1 MIWWQTVLEFAKA
14 NSSSL
19 IVSLIVGIL
28 FFVLGPIGLWFSGK
42 KIRRERI
49 CKAKDSM
56 VDLLEGMLVN
66 QENVTPEKLDLLF
79 NAVGREIDVNLNS
92 VYDGELLIEDV
103 MLRFQKSKHL
113 DAQQKQ
119 DYFAKLKDVR
129 LALHEK
135 PETTPQRSLPRRD
148 QEIIDDLRARVG
160 EQKEVS
166 ELIDELQNR
175 IERKADVYDPILDPF
190 ILIRRMITRDPKRFA
205 LIFFFVVI
213 FYIAFVLFVVGVFE

>member
-1 MIWWQTVLEFAKA
+1 MTWWQTAIEFAKA
-14 NSSSL
+14 NSSTL
-19 IVSLIVGIL
+19 IVSLIVGFL

-42 KIRRERI
+42 KIRKERI
-49 CKAKDSM
+49 RKAKDSM

-79 NAVGREIDVNLNS
+79 NAVGREIDVSLNG

-119 DYFAKLKDVR
+119 DYFSKLKDVR

-135 PETTPQRSLPRRD
+135 PEPMPQRPLP
-148 QEIIDDLRARVG
+148 
-160 EQKEVS
+160 
-166 ELIDELQNR
+166 
-175 IERKADVYDPILDPF
+175 
-190 ILIRRMITRDPKRFA
+190 
-205 LIFFFVVI
+205 
-213 FYIAFVLFVVGVFE
+213 